1 VLRKFIKLDHRAV
14 DVLLLQPV
22 PRLGGVAGGD
32 GGESQ
37 ARQPSVSRRATAL
50 PMAPSPAMAMR
61 VEIMGTSAFRHTWH
75 GAARQDGLSPARHAT
90 GARLDRCG
98 SLGEGRPNK
107 SGGNEMLK
115 TITGAL
121 AAVAALTAGASAQN
135 YPTRPVT
142 MVIPFAAGGPT
153 DVLGRVVGAR
163 MAEILGQQVVIENVG
178 GAGGMT
184 GSKRVA
190 DAQPDGYIMG
200 SAPSAPTPR
209 VRRSTGGRSTIRRPT
224 SPLWPCWP
232 RFRSC

>member
-1 VLRKFIKLDHRAV
+1 
-14 DVLLLQPV
+14 
-22 PRLGGVAGGD
+22 
-32 GGESQ
+32 
-37 ARQPSVSRRATAL
+37 
-50 PMAPSPAMAMR
+50 
-61 VEIMGTSAFRHTWH
+61 
-75 GAARQDGLSPARHAT
+75 
-90 GARLDRCG
+90 
-98 SLGEGRPNK
+98 
-107 SGGNEMLK
+107 MLK
-115 TITGAL
+115 TITGVL
-121 AAVAALTAGASAQN
+121 AAFVAFAGSVSAQN

-200 SAPSAPTPR
+200 IGTVCTHAQA
-209 VRRSTGGRSTIRRPT
+209 RRSTSGRSTIRRPT